1 MFLCFNYKET
11 QKMALMDFEGLF
23 PILSV
28 PFFTSIIFTLVAL
41 LGGFLVIYLYWP
53 YWSVRN
59 FPGPPTRPLVGNLPL
74 LSKYG
79 ADIISVLAKQYG
91 PVFRFVKL

>member
-1 MFLCFNYKET
+1 MV
-11 QKMALMDFEGLF
+11 LMDFEWLL

-28 PFFTSIIFTLVAL
+28 PFTSVMFTLVAL
-41 LGGFLVIYLYWP
+41 LGGFLVIYLYRP

-59 FPGPPTRPLVGNLPL
+59 FPGPPSRLVVGNLPL
-74 LSKYG
+74 LAKYG